1 MNKKD
6 EEFMKIFENGRWL
19 KYLLRI
25 IVVCL
30 IVRIV
35 AVLAEI
41 AFNGIYSE
49 TYFLEVIM
57 YALLT
62 LTASFLLVNTDKL

>member
-30 IVRIV
+30 IVCIV

-41 AFNGIYSE
+41 AFNDIYNE
-49 TYFLEVIM
+49 TCFLEVIM